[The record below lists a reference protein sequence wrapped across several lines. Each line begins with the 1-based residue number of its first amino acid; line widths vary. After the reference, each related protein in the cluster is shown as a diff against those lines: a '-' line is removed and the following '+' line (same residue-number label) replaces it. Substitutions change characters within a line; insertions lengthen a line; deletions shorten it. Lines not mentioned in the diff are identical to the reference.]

1 MRKFLSF
8 ITCCAALVAFAPTA
22 RAQADIKIVVNAG
35 NPISEMSISDV
46 AGVFMKKVG
55 KFPGGGPAT
64 PVDQAKNSAIR
75 GAFSRTVLGRP
86 ASAVDSYW
94 QQQIFAG
101 GELPP
106 PAKASDDEV
115 IAFVKSTPG
124 AIGYVSSGASLA
136 GVKVVTIK

>member
-1 MRKFLSF
+1 MRKFLSL
-8 ITCCAALVAFAPTA
+8 ITCCAALLAFAPNSH
-22 RAQADIKIVVNAG
+22 AQGDFKIVVNAG
-35 NPISEMSISDV
+35 NPISEMSASDV
-46 AGVFMKKVG
+46 AGLFMKKVG

-75 GAFSRTVLGRP
+75 GAFARAALGRP

-106 PAKASDDEV
+106 AAKASDDEV
-115 IAFVKSTPG
+115 IAFVKATPG
-124 AIGYVSSGASLA
+124 GIGYVSAGASLA
-136 GVKVVTIK
+136 GVKVVTVK